1 MPDIADDAQSEEQLM
16 IERGLTTIRVQF
28 VSQSAVNC
36 QQCGDH
42 IPERRRQLLPGV
54 KTCVHCQ
61 ERTEFYRK
69 VGSAPHRDS
78 FTD

>member
-16 IERGLTTIRVQF
+16 IERGLTAIRAQF
-28 VSQSAVNC
+28 ASQSAVAC
-36 QQCGDH
+36 QQCGDP

-54 KTCVHCQ
+54 KTCVDCQ

-69 VGSAPHRDS
+69 VGNTAHWDS
-78 FTD
+78 EAD